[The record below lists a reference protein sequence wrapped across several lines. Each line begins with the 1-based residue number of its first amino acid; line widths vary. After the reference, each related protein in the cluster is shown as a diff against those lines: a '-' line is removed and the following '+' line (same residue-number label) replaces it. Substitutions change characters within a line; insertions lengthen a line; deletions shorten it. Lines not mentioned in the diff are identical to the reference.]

1 MDHAW
6 TFRPNLAREQLARIP
21 GLAERMAALMDIEP
35 EEFGSDEKRVTDEIL
50 VQMWRFANTYWVGRS
65 AFVSVTSCLC
75 CAPAVAACFAA
86 VGLVGQNPN
95 KKWRS
100 FNTAPQFAVFVCRKS
115 AKFSIF

>member
-50 VQMWRFANTYWVGRS
+50 VQMWRFANTYWVQ
-65 AFVSVTSCLC
+65 AQSVTVTPL
-75 CAPAVAACFAA
+75 
-86 VGLVGQNPN
+86 GQGKSVTLTNYHC
-95 KKWRS
+95 KKRYIITKS
-100 FNTAPQFAVFVCRKS
+100 FGS
-115 AKFSIF
+115 